1 MFRDIG
7 GVPATIALIL
17 RDSCGISTIMAD
29 LFKIL
34 KELKNIQPD
43 PNYSKRSR
51 FLILQSARRK
61 EDQDV
66 DLRGQKA
73 WLAEFLRILYP
84 AKLAFVVSIVILILA
99 ISGGIYYI
107 NNQLN
112 QKDLVVKASEMNAS
126 IQIKLNEI
134 KYLLENQPQVDPA
147 KISTIQ
153 GLLEKATNE
162 LKEVSVL
169 GDKNL
174 DESLRKI
181 KSSQEILEQVDA
193 LLKQ

>member
-1 MFRDIG
+1 MNQ
-7 GVPATIALIL
+7 
-17 RDSCGISTIMAD
+17 D

-43 PNYSKRSR
+43 PDYSKQSR

-73 WLAEFLRILYP
+73 WLAEVLRILYP
-84 AKLAFVVSIVILILA
+84 AKLAFVVGIVVILILA
-99 ISGGIYYI
+99 ISEGIYYF

-112 QKDLVVKASEMNAS
+112 QKDLVVKASEMNAA

-134 KYLLENQPQVDPA
+134 KYLLESENQSQIDQN
-147 KISTIQ
+147 KISAIQ
-153 GLLEKATNE
+153 ELLGKAANE
-162 LKEVSVL
+162 LKDVSASE
-169 GDKNL
+169 GKNL

-181 KSSQEILEQVDA
+181 KSSQEIIEQVDA